1 MSRCSNQMPT
11 PEIEQYSWM
20 VRRTLSDSVSDD
32 HSGVPY
38 SVDHSGDRP

>member
-1 MSRCSNQMPT
+1 MPT

-20 VRRTLSDSVSDD
+20 VSVTRCSSVSRS
-32 HSGVPY
+32 HIGVPY

>member
-1 MSRCSNQMPT
+1 MSRHSKKIPT

-20 VRRTLSDSVSDD
+20 VSVIRWSSVNES
-32 HSGVPY
+32 HIGVPY